1 MMMGFGYGGLGI
13 ILMILFWVVI
23 ILVAVWILSKLFPQV
38 TGFTAPPSNDR
49 RSEPAENPLEILKQ
63 RYARGD
69 LSQAQYDEMRRK
81 LLE

>member
-23 ILVAVWILSKLFPQV
+23 ILVAVWVLSKLFPQV
-38 TGFTAPPSNDR
+38 TSFTAPPSNGR
-49 RSEPAENPLEILKQ
+49 RSEPAENPLDILKQ
-63 RYARGD
+63 RYARGEIN
-69 LSQAQYDEMRRK
+69 QAEYDEMRRK